1 MIFTEA
7 NPVKLIFDTAHNAHK
22 ADSPSPVLLDISPP
36 EGAAL
41 RGAHWVEFN
50 QIVASRGDTV
60 GLVAPIDD
68 LNQALAHTGVHEN
81 RPIFIV
87 DDSQGLS
94 AARLAWTLA
103 LCGIEQTHLID
114 GGRAALL
121 AAGFETQS
129 KPAEPEATPR
139 LKLLEASPH
148 LCTAEMIRDGMQEA
162 ERPWIVLDTRS
173 KAEYLGLDQRS
184 RHAGHVPGAIHF
196 DWQRCF
202 DPKNPGFLLPDAVI
216 LAALAA
222 QGITPQANRTIA
234 VYCQSHRRSS
244 LMFMILKH
252 LGFSSV
258 RGYPGAWS
266 DWGNRD
272 DVPIALPQ
280 TQRSA

>member
-1 MIFTEA
+1 MIFTTA
-7 NPVKLIFDTAHNAHK
+7 DDVKFIFDTAHSAHG
-22 ADSPSPVLLDISPP
+22 ATVASPILLDMSPP
-36 EGAAL
+36 EGLSL
-41 RGAHWVEFN
+41 RGAHWVDFN
-50 QIVASRGDTV
+50 QIVTSLGDTV
-60 GLVAPIDD
+60 GLVAPIDN
-68 LNQALAHTGVHEN
+68 LNQAFAHTGVSDK
-81 RPIFIV
+81 RPIFII
-87 DDSQGLS
+87 DDSQGLA

-103 LCGIEQTHLID
+103 LCGVEQTHLVD

-129 KPAEPEATPR
+129 SPPPPQATPS
-139 LKLLEASPH
+139 LKRLEASPH
-148 LCTAEMIRDGMQEA
+148 LCTAEMIVKGIEDAQQ
-162 ERPWIVLDTRS
+162 PWIVLDTRS
-173 KAEYLGLDQRS
+173 EAEYLGIDQRS
-184 RHAGHVPGAIHF
+184 RHAGHIPSAIHF

-202 DPKNPGFLLPDAVI
+202 DPKNPQYLLPDEAI

-222 QGITPQANRTIA
+222 EGITPEVNRTLA

-244 LMFMILKH
+244 LMFFILKH
-252 LGFSSV
+252 LGFKAV

>member
-1 MIFTEA
+1 MIFTTA
-7 NPVKLIFDTAHNAHK
+7 HDVKIIFDQAHSACD
-22 ADSPSPVLLDISPP
+22 ATVASPVLLDMSPP
-36 EGAAL
+36 EGLSL
-41 RGAHWVEFN
+41 RGAHWVDFN
-50 QIVASRGDTV
+50 QIVASCGDTV

-68 LNQALAHTGVHEN
+68 LNQALAHTGVSAQ
-81 RPIFIV
+81 RPIFII
-87 DDSQGLS
+87 DDSQGL
-94 AARLAWTLA
+94 AASRLAWTLA
-103 LCGIEQTHLID
+103 LCGLEHIHLID

-129 KPAEPEATPR
+129 SPTPPQATPS
-139 LKLLEASPH
+139 LKLHDASPH
-148 LCTAEMIRDGMQEA
+148 LCTAEMILKGMQDA
-162 ERPWIVLDTRS
+162 VQPWIVLDTRTE
-173 KAEYLGLDQRS
+173 AEYLGIDQRS

-202 DPKNPGFLLPDAVI
+202 DPKNPRYLLPDEAI

-222 QGITPQANRTIA
+222 QGITPEDNRTLA

-244 LMFMILKH
+244 LMFFVLKH
-252 LGFSSV
+252 LKFKQV

-272 DVPIALPQ
+272 DLPIALPQ